1 MDTNAVSEAD
11 LFFPTVTAPARD
23 EGIPARLDDGPL
35 DDPIGRAGAIARR
48 ILLGNVAEREWGGRR
63 LPVLLTGGMKYLELW
78 GRDSAA
84 SLSALPAT
92 HRHVWRNTLEAFLHH
107 QRPDGLLPRRIAGF
121 GNAVRNLR
129 SILTHRGISLPVS
142 PTLRPEYRTV
152 GYAGRFRLA
161 KSLAKKILFGTAGE
175 PKDTNPL
182 ILLSVARYARHEPG
196 FLARHEAAVR
206 KALAYLARH
215 TRQGLLWQDD
225 HEDWLDVY
233 GRQGHLFYTN
243 ALYFASLR
251 ELAQAFRSRDR
262 RMAADLVRTARRVR
276 ERLQELWDSENAHFI
291 SHHDGREAHRQFAT
305 DGNMLAL
312 LTGLAD
318 ARQRT
323 GILDNLE
330 RIVDEHGYVPIV
342 TPSYPAHLQSG
353 MRRVFVWKYRDGRL
367 LKPWLQALAAKAV
380 AAERPALAKRLLLP
394 VARIFVEHGC
404 CEVLNGDTGQPHQF
418 FLTRT
423 EKRFTVAAALFLEA
437 AAALGPLASLPA

>member
-1 MDTNAVSEAD
+1 MDTNAFGETE
-11 LFFPTVTAPARD
+11 LFFPTVPTVGVPARD
-23 EGIPARLDDGPL
+23 ETIQARLEDGPQ
-35 DDPIGRAGAIARR
+35 DDPISRAGAIARR
-48 ILLGNVAEREWGGRR
+48 ILLGNVAEREWDGGRR
-63 LPVLLTGGMKYLELW
+63 PVLLTGGMKYLELW

-152 GYAGRFRLA
+152 GYAGRFPLA

-182 ILLSVARYARHEPG
+182 ILLSVARYARHEPD

-206 KALAYLARH
+206 KALAYLAGH
-215 TRQGLLWQDD
+215 TREALLWQED

-233 GRQGHLFYTN
+233 GRQGHLLYTN

-251 ELAQAFRSRDR
+251 ELAHAFRSHDR
-262 RMAADLVRTARRVR
+262 MMAAHLVRLARRVR
-276 ERLQELWDSENAHFI
+276 ERLQDLWDPENAHFI

-318 ARQRT
+318 GRQRT

-342 TPSYPAHLQSG
+342 TPSYPSHIQSG
-353 MRRVFVWKYRDGRL
+353 LRRVFTWKYRDGRL

-380 AAERPALAKRLLLP
+380 AAERPALARRLLLP
-394 VARIFVEHGC
+394 VARIFLEHGC
-404 CEVLNGDTGQPHQF
+404 CEVMDGDTGRPHQF

-423 EKRFTVAAALFLEA
+423 EKRFTVAAALYLEA
-437 AAALGPLASLPA
+437 AAALPA